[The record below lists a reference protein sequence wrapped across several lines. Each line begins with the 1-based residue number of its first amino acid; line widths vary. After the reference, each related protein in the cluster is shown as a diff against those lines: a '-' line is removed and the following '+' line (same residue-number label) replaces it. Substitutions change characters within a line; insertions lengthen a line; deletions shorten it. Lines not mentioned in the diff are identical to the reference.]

1 MQRAA
6 AVARACPLRVPTADR
21 RASASRPTPAP
32 NVHRRPRRSG
42 SSIPFRA
49 SAEVAA
55 SSATSEEESPE
66 ADAMPSRA
74 PGDDRPSP
82 QGYYRWPA
90 LHGDVLVF
98 VCEDDL
104 WRCDVRGGV
113 AARITDAP
121 GPVLAPLVSR
131 DGTRV
136 AFTVQQDACQEIYAV
151 STRGGPVTQVTHAG
165 AERTR
170 AACWSADGTRLFFA
184 SSAGQS
190 FVDTEELWCV
200 DVAGGDDDGDGTSR
214 RERIVEPR
222 RCAFGP
228 VHDACV
234 RPSVGDSSGGD
245 SIGIGAPLL
254 VARNS
259 QDTAAAHW
267 KGYRGGCGGSLW
279 LDPRGDGRRFVRLD
293 VRLEGA
299 AIDGG
304 RNGRNGR
311 DGGVNIGS
319 VAWAV
324 DDRITLVGDDGGGRS
339 NLYSFDAADAVAR
352 ASVVAGGDA
361 PPDGVGGDAPV
372 VSVVATRHT
381 ARSDHCVRH
390 ASPDAAAAPN
400 AKSVNVAY
408 VSGGRLFT
416 SVLGGEDTG
425 WGPVVG
431 TEVRVEWS
439 GSRAG
444 RERRAV
450 DAEDYVDGWS
460 IHPEGLTML
469 ANVRGRMFSMG
480 LWDGPALEYA
490 PVSEQDPNVEVAGS
504 IPPELA
510 PPGAAQLRDLVT
522 THGAQPR
529 CRLGRYLWD
538 GRRVAMVTDASGE
551 DDVEIHSEDGD
562 FRKRRLCVP
571 PAVLGRVDEMV
582 PSPESPLI
590 AVVNHRS
597 RLLIVDAETGKVR
610 TADFSD
616 ESGGVGDLAG
626 WPCGNF
632 STRYDDPERS
642 RVRILDARRR
652 GSRRDGAGARRL

>member
-21 RASASRPTPAP
+21 RAPASRPTPAP
-32 NVHRRPRRSG
+32 NVHRRPRRSC

-49 SAEVAA
+49 SAEVSA
-55 SSATSEEESPE
+55 SSVTFEEESPE
-66 ADAMPSRA
+66 TDAMPSRA

-104 WRCDVRGGV
+104 WRCDVTGGV
-113 AARITDAP
+113 ATRITDAP

-136 AFTVQQDACQEIYAV
+136 AFTVQQDACQEIYVV

-184 SSAGQS
+184 STAGQS
-190 FVDTEELWCV
+190 FVDAEELWRV
-200 DVAGGDDDGDGTSR
+200 DAAGG
-214 RERIVEPR
+214 EPV
-222 RCAFGP
+222 RCGFGP

-234 RPSVGDSSGGD
+234 RPGGD
-245 SIGIGAPLL
+245 SPGGDSPGGDSPGGAPIV
-254 VARNS
+254 VAVNS

-279 LDPRGDGRRFVRLD
+279 LDPRGDGTRFVRLD

-299 AIDGG
+299 ATDGG
-304 RNGRNGR
+304 DGR
-311 DGGVNIGS
+311 GGVNVGS

-324 DDRITLVGDDGGGRS
+324 ADRITLVGDDGGGRS

-352 ASVVAGGDA
+352 ALAALGGES
-361 PPDGVGGDAPV
+361 PTPDGESPV

-400 AKSVNVAY
+400 ADSVKVAY

-416 SVLGGEDTG
+416 SVLGDGSPNTG

-444 RERRAV
+444 CERRAV

-469 ANVRGRMFSMG
+469 ANVRGRIFSMG

-490 PVSEQDPNVEVAGS
+490 PVSEHETLTLDPIPNPNPTRARPAGR
-504 IPPELA
+504 
-510 PPGAAQLRDLVT
+510 GAA
-522 THGAQPR
+522 PR
-529 CRLGRYLWD
+529 AL
-538 GRRVAMVTDASGE
+538 
-551 DDVEIHSEDGD
+551 H
-562 FRKRRLCVP
+562 
-571 PAVLGRVDEMV
+571 
-582 PSPESPLI
+582 
-590 AVVNHRS
+590 
-597 RLLIVDAETGKVR
+597 
-610 TADFSD
+610 
-616 ESGGVGDLAG
+616 
-626 WPCGNF
+626 
-632 STRYDDPERS
+632 
-642 RVRILDARRR
+642 DARR
-652 GSRRDGAGARRL
+652 